1 MTDDDDDGV
10 LYWQVGDIAR
20 CYSQSVGVV
29 DVEVTAANVDELND
43 GENPL
48 YPWRVER
55 IERVVT
61 EGNGE

>member
-1 MTDDDDDGV
+1 MTDGDNVPYWRVGGV
-10 LYWQVGDIAR
+10 AR

-29 DVEVTAANVDELND
+29 AVEVTAANVDELND

-55 IERVVT
+55 IERVVI
-61 EGNGE
+61 EGNDE